1 MKSGVRW
8 WTNSIIREVR
18 DSERLYGL
26 RQRQAKSDGV
36 GCCAG
41 PPFGYRSG
49 QAFSKSARRG
59 APPVIS
65 VHTKL
70 KTNPGYTSPLKWPT
84 RQSIRMR
91 SYYCMNLDI

>member
-8 WTNSIIREVR
+8 WTNSIIREFR

-26 RQRQAKSDGV
+26 RQRKAKSDGV
-36 GCCAG
+36 GCWAG

-49 QAFSKSARRG
+49 QAFSKSARKG

-65 VHTKL
+65 VHTTKD
-70 KTNPGYTSPLKWPT
+70 KPGMYFPVKVAHPPISLIDPEVL
-84 RQSIRMR
+84 QSVA
-91 SYYCMNLDI
+91 S